1 MACRKLFATGNL
13 QLGRETKKA
22 VQSLFA
28 EDPILNQKLI
38 PFYHTERGK
47 EVFDHLYRVN
57 VESFY
62 WYDVQNDRFPEYM
75 DELKGLA
82 AGAEVEFYK
91 VFMSTLNEE
100 FRDYVGE
107 EYAYAPKESCSDIII
122 NDGPSCKNCIP
133 PLIHRWNLSQ

>member
-62 WYDVQNDRFPEYM
+62 WYNV
-75 DELKGLA
+75 
-82 AGAEVEFYK
+82 
-91 VFMSTLNEE
+91 
-100 FRDYVGE
+100 
-107 EYAYAPKESCSDIII
+107 
-122 NDGPSCKNCIP
+122 
-133 PLIHRWNLSQ
+133 